1 MTKKPDDRPIE
12 VRLTDDAMSVIA
24 QKVGF
29 NREDTVQ
36 HIRRAIMESIKQ
48 AWSNGQAAGKLSI
61 NPDMTSIKATAQQ
74 VYVELYSNGKEPSRL
89 EVSRGLERAVRRGI
103 VYQINKQLEAD
114 EARERSESEHEEREV
129 ITLNGVEVVIHDSV
143 MGDEATV
150 VQIDTTDALRLRI
163 NVNDA
168 PVWDG
173 NPETGRDYLAR
184 PEVTTDDV
192 MASIGAMLSMKYGIT
207 METGHLA
214 VVAKQTAE
222 MLDEALET
230 INSHTKRSDSEQ
242 EAGQA

>member
-1 MTKKPDDRPIE
+1 MTKKPDDTPIE

-36 HIRRAIMESIKQ
+36 HIRRAIMESIKLG
-48 AWSNGQAAGKLSI
+48 WSNGHAAGRLQL
-61 NPDMTSIKATAQQ
+61 NPDLTSIQRTAQQ
-74 VYVELYSNGKEPSRL
+74 VYVELHANNHEPNRVQISD
-89 EVSRGLERAVRRGI
+89 GLERAVRLGI
-103 VYQINKQLEAD
+103 VYQIHKQLEAD
-114 EARERSESEHEEREV
+114 EAKERSESEHEEREV

-192 MASIGAMLSMKYGIT
+192 MASIGAMLSVKYGIT
-207 METGHLA
+207 METGPLA
-214 VVAKQTAE
+214 AVAKQTAE
-222 MLDEALET
+222 LIDETLEVPGT
-230 INSHTKRSDSEQ
+230 HTKRSDSEQ
-242 EAGQA
+242 EGSAS